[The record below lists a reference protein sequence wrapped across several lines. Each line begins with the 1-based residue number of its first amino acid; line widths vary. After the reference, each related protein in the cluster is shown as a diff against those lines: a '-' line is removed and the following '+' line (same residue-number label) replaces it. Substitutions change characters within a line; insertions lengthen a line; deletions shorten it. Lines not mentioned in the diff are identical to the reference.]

1 LGAVFARSRWRN
13 FRKTVIA
20 SSKYPEISYK
30 DLHSRGEPSADRY
43 YFLGVLEA
51 IQEDDVIWLRNGEV
65 ALSAD
70 MKGQKVFLMPSQTAS
85 GEAAEAGDDVS
96 LLSEET
102 PRIVAW
108 EKVRSLPEGIQVLVA
123 GQLHIKRGKGVFR
136 AGKKKDLFVMFYDG
150 DNASLLK
157 RAVWHGR
164 QRNEYW
170 NLFTG
175 ASLGAGFL
183 TGMILSY
190 FFLSTPVSRMPAV
203 LSVIMSLVPL
213 IPVLPPGLVFFVC
226 YRKLWRRGRF
236 LRAERDILNLPR
248 NRFGEDPVS
257 GGELLKEDHTRLAA
271 RCERQA
277 VHREMLSLAFFCLG
291 FLGNLYL
298 VLRGLILLIR

>member
-1 LGAVFARSRWRN
+1 
-13 FRKTVIA
+13 
-20 SSKYPEISYK
+20 
-30 DLHSRGEPSADRY
+30 
-43 YFLGVLEA
+43 VLEA

-70 MKGQKVFLMPSQTAS
+70 MKGQKVFLLPSQAAS
-85 GEAAEAGDDVS
+85 GGADDDDDVS

-102 PRIVAW
+102 PRVVAW
-108 EKVRSLPEGIQVLVA
+108 EKVRSLPEGIHVLVA
-123 GQLHIKRGKGVFR
+123 GTLHIKRGKGVFR
-136 AGKKKDLFVMFYDG
+136 SGKKGDLLVIFYDG

-190 FFLSTPVSRMPAV
+190 FFLSPPVSRMPAV
-203 LSVIMSLVPL
+203 LSIIMSLIPL
-213 IPVLPPGLVFFVC
+213 IPVLPPGLVFFVG

-236 LRAERDILNLPR
+236 LRAERDILNLPGS
-248 NRFGEDPVS
+248 RFGETPAP
-257 GGELLKEDHTRLAA
+257 GGESSQEDRAWLAA

-277 VHREMLSLAFFCLG
+277 VHREILSLALFIMG

-298 VLRGLILLIR
+298 VLRGLVLLIR